1 MAPQTITTPLGHSL
15 PPEGPHAIAVHVP
28 GWDAVA
34 ALRRGDP
41 EIFAAL
47 RFMYPRFGPFNEVA
61 QLAKKITALLTLPD
75 THTALLF
82 TDPLVVALARRHAA
96 SPHRK
101 PDAPRVAADELVF
114 RAVDFA
120 VAGVRLFIVAFPAAR
135 AASIIGVWQDPGI
148 GVSSRLA
155 EALLKEEGTAVAWDG
170 AGEAPPA
177 TYLPEGPEHRE
188 LRERVVGLVERG
200 VEGGYGVGEGHVFLT
215 GTGMASIF
223 RVHEMAMRVRPGTVV
238 ALGAIFHSSWHLFD
252 ESEGGFKH
260 FGRCDDGTALDELE
274 VWLEGEKTAG
284 RTVGF
289 LFVEFPSNPIL
300 VSVDLKRLRQLADKY
315 AVPLVIDET
324 IGSFCNIDVMPAADI
339 IVSSLTKSFS
349 GYANVMAGA
358 IIFNPSS
365 THHTLLHTALRST
378 FHNDLF
384 LADAAVLLSN
394 SASYLARSA
403 VLNRNALAIAT
414 TLAASA
420 ADPLSPI
427 SSVLYPPFTSTH
439 ANMAAFL
446 RRATPDFPAG
456 PGYGCLLSVDF
467 VDVAYSQ
474 AFYEALQFYKG
485 PHLGAHLSLAMN
497 FCEAVWGAEPATA
510 QYHAGYNMR
519 PEQVRLAVGLEEAE
533 DLVDTVRVA
542 VDVVVELKRRGI
554 PDKEVE
560 EGKE

>member
-1 MAPQTITTPLGHSL
+1 MPPQTITTPLGHSL
-15 PPEGPHAIAVHVP
+15 PPEGPHTITAHVP

-34 ALRRGDP
+34 AFRRGDP
-41 EIFAAL
+41 AILGAMKS
-47 RFMYPRFGPFNEVA
+47 MYPRFSPFNEVA
-61 QLAKKITALLTLPD
+61 QLGKKITTLLDLPP
-75 THTALLF
+75 THTVLLF
-82 TDPLVVALARRHAA
+82 TDPTSIALARRHAA

-101 PDAPRVAADELVF
+101 PDAPRLAADELVF
-114 RAVDFA
+114 RAVDFDA
-120 VAGVRLFIVAFPAAR
+120 VRLFVVAFPAAK
-135 AASIIGVWQDPGI
+135 APGIIGVWQDPGI

-155 EALLKEEGTAVAWDG
+155 ETLLAEEGAVVWDG
-170 AGEAPPA
+170 AGEV
-177 TYLPEGPEHRE
+177 LEGRFLAEGAAHGQ
-188 LRERVVGLVERG
+188 LRERVRGLVGRG
-200 VEGGYGVGEGHVFLT
+200 VEGGHGVEGGDVFLT

-223 RVHEMAMRVRPGTVV
+223 RVWEMAMRVRPGTVV
-238 ALGAIFHSSWHLFD
+238 ALGGVFHSSWHLFD

-284 RTVGF
+284 RTVSF
-289 LFVEFPSNPIL
+289 VFVEFPSNPIL
-300 VSVDLKRLRQLADKY
+300 VSVDLERLRQLADKY

-365 THHTLLHTALRST
+365 PFHSLLRPALTST

-384 LADAAVLLSN
+384 LPDATVLLSN
-394 SASYLARSA
+394 SASYLPRSA
-403 VLNRNALAIAT
+403 ILNRNALAVAT
-414 TLAASA
+414 ALAASA
-420 ADPLSPI
+420 ASPLSPI
-427 SSVLYPPFTSTH
+427 TAVLYPPFTSTH
-439 ANMAAFL
+439 ANMVPFL
-446 RRATPDFPAG
+446 RRGGGGAGPDFPSG

-467 VDVAYSQ
+467 EDIAYSQ

-497 FCEAVWGAEPATA
+497 FNDAVWGAEPATA
-510 QYHAGYNMR
+510 RYHAGYNMR

-533 DLVDTVRVA
+533 DLVDTVQAA
-542 VDVVVELKRRGI
+542 VEVVVELKRRGI
-554 PDKEVE
+554 PKVEAVEKE
-560 EGKE
+560 